1 MWGQPALGCPPSAA
15 RQGFLWWRGPSQS
28 SLYPDETRPALNF
41 HSHSPNPRT
50 NDPPISISPTLK
62 PPNLSQKISKWSLG
76 CAALQ
81 TLTGDP
87 YLPRTGILPPFA
99 IVATALHAAPVNKR
113 KVCGLFFLGL
123 FSHNTTAQKPMQHQR
138 FGYICQIIL
147 AGMISILS
155 PDSTSAKPDSL
166 RPEGLLVY
174 RTATC
179 RHLSQNAHS

>member
-1 MWGQPALGCPPSAA
+1 MWGQPPSAVRRA
-15 RQGFLWWRGPSQS
+15 QLGKVFCGGVRPSQS

-147 AGMISILS
+147 AGMMSIFV
-155 PDSTSAKPDSL
+155 AGFNL
-166 RPEGLLVY
+166 RQARQFTP
-174 RTATC
+174 
-179 RHLSQNAHS
+179 